1 MRGNALT
8 FIKSQNSHFHK
19 YSSSLIGITLVI
31 LSGFLLSIN
40 GAIGKYLGQDLHPF
54 FITFIRAFIMVLLL
68 LPWIF
73 RKGGG
78 GVKMSRPG
86 LHFINGIFF
95 TLALFGWFWA
105 LPRIPLDLNTAVGFT
120 TPIFAVLGA
129 IIFLGEKSEIWRW
142 GALIVGI
149 IGALIIIRPST
160 YGIPPGVLAAVFSAL
175 CFAVTKL
182 LTKVITK
189 SDEPDSI
196 VFSQAFWVTVVAF
209 PVAVYFWETPN
220 LAQFLWII
228 GLSIVTIMNHF
239 AITWAIKL
247 SDIGMIEPITFT
259 RLIWSAFVGYL
270 IFGDEPNFHTLIG
283 GLIVVSSVVYIT
295 RREQKEQKSLR
306 LNHKNP

>member
-1 MRGNALT
+1 MRGNPLT
-8 FIKSQNSHFHK
+8 FIKSENSHYYK

-40 GAIGKYLGQDLHPF
+40 GAIGKHLGQDLHPF
-54 FITFIRAFIMVLLL
+54 FITFIRAFIMVFLL

-78 GVKMSRPG
+78 SVKMSRPG
-86 LHFINGIFF
+86 LHFINGFFF

-149 IGALIIIRPST
+149 IGALIIIRPSI
-160 YGIPPGVLAAVFSAL
+160 YGIPPGVLAAIFSAL

-182 LTKVITK
+182 LIKVISK
-189 SDEPDSI
+189 SDAPESI

-209 PVAVYFWETPN
+209 PVAVYFWEVPN
-220 LAQFLWII
+220 FNQFLWII

-239 AITWAIKL
+239 AMTWAIKL
-247 SDIGMIEPITFT
+247 SDIGVIEPITFT
-259 RLIWSAFVGYL
+259 RLIWSALVGYL
-270 IFGDEPNFHTLIG
+270 IFGDEPSIYTLAG
-283 GLIVVSSVVYIT
+283 GIVVAASVVYIA
-295 RREQKEQKSLR
+295 REERKEQKLLSSKL
-306 LNHKNP
+306 

>member
-1 MRGNALT
+1 MRGNPLT
-8 FIKSQNSHFHK
+8 FIKSENSHFHK

-40 GAIGKYLGQDLHPF
+40 GAIGKHLGQDLHPF
-54 FITFIRAFIMVLLL
+54 FITFIRAFIMVFLL

-86 LHFINGIFF
+86 LHFINGFFF

-120 TPIFAVLGA
+120 APIFAVLGA
-129 IIFLGEKSEIWRW
+129 IIFLGEKSEPWRW

-149 IGALIIIRPST
+149 IGALIIIRPT
-160 YGIPPGVLAAVFSAL
+160 VYGIPPGVLAAIFSAL

-182 LTKVITK
+182 LIKVITK
-189 SDEPDSI
+189 SDAPESI

-209 PVAVYFWETPN
+209 PVAVYFWENPN
-220 LAQFLWII
+220 LEQFIWII
-228 GLSIVTIMNHF
+228 LLSIVTIMNHF
-239 AITWAIKL
+239 AMTWAIKL
-247 SDIGMIEPITFT
+247 SDIGVIEPITFT
-259 RLIWSAFVGYL
+259 RLIWSALVGYL
-270 IFGDEPNFHTLIG
+270 IFGDEPSIYTLAG
-283 GLIVVSSVVYIT
+283 GIVVAASVVYIA
-295 RREQKEQKSLR
+295 REERKEQKLLSSKL
-306 LNHKNP
+306 